1 MSGRDK
7 GGTVSDREL
16 DVTPLMGTLDIT
28 QAWLV
33 ELGDA
38 VDNASDQDRVT
49 WLTDHGKRVAAI
61 VPVDL
66 AENWPGLVTS

>member
-49 WLTDHGKRVAAI
+49 WLTRHGKRVAAI

-66 AENWPGLVTS
+66 AGNWPGLVTS